1 MAYNEEPLT
10 KGTKMSTTKK
20 QFEDAKARFIQLMQD
35 RPLETVAAI
44 SAAALAAA
52 KLLSSVTE
60 ARNSATWKR
69 EVKRRELAQ
78 RGYKSHR

>member
-1 MAYNEEPLT
+1 
-10 KGTKMSTTKK
+10 MSTAKK
-20 QFEDAKARFIQLMQD
+20 KFEDAKVRFIQLMQD

-60 ARNSATWKR
+60 ARNAAVWKR
-69 EVKRRELAQ
+69 EVRRRENAQ
-78 RGYKSHR
+78 RGYTTRR